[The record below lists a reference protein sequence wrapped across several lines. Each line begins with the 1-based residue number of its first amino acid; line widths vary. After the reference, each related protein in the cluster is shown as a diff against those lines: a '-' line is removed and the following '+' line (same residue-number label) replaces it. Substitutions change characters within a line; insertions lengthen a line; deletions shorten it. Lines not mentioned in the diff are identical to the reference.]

1 MSDNNY
7 NNSFGNEE
15 YNGYNSNP
23 SNDEEYSGYSTNPS
37 NGEEYSGYST
47 NPSNG
52 GEYSGYNTNNYN
64 TESTGESSYE
74 WNSATETNGEY
85 RHSYVNGNNSDAPH
99 NPNNY
104 DQAYSTPKESSQT
117 DYGYSQTAGV
127 NNYGGYSQANGYSSG
142 SYQDYTQ
149 SAVQPKRKKE
159 KKESK
164 PASKKFVAAVVAVAM
179 IFSTAAGV
187 GGGFIAGSMMN
198 SANTTTSSDGSLK
211 INQVSSEN
219 AKNSEASNESG
230 AVTTSS
236 IVKKTADSVVE
247 IATEQTVT
255 GGFARQY
262 VQKGAGS
269 GVIISN
275 EDGIGYIVTNQHVI
289 DGAQNIKVTLRDAA
303 TSYNA
308 TLVGSD
314 KDADVA
320 LLKIDADN
328 LSTAT
333 FGDSSKLAVG
343 DYVVAIGNPLGT
355 LGGTVTD
362 GIISALAREV
372 TIEDRNMT
380 LLQTNAQISPGNSG
394 GGLFNAN
401 GELIGIVNAK
411 DSATEVEGIAF
422 AIPANKVV
430 EVIKD
435 LKEYGYV
442 TGKISLGVEVESIS
456 SLDTA
461 FYYGIGETGCYVTSV
476 IANSNAQKAGV
487 QKGDIIKKVNGT
499 EVTSQSDIDKVLKDS
514 KVGDTVTFEIKRNG
528 VSNEISYK
536 LEEYSPSAQPE
547 EKDSDTLREYQD
559 NDDLWNRLFNW

>member
-1 MSDNNY
+1 MSDFY
-7 NNSFGNEE
+7 QD
-15 YNGYNSNP
+15 P
-23 SNDEEYSGYSTNPS
+23 
-37 NGEEYSGYST
+37 
-47 NPSNG
+47 
-52 GEYSGYNTNNYN
+52 NNYN
-64 TESTGESSYE
+64 TNETPGENQNPYNNEYNSDPPADYSSTEYSSAEYASADSSRQDQESSYE
-74 WNSATETNGEY
+74 WNADSPAGGEY
-85 RHSYVNGNNSDAPH
+85 HHSYINGNNSDAAH

-104 DQAYSTPKESSQT
+104 DRAYSTDQNYN
-117 DYGYSQTAGV
+117 YGYSQNAGA
-127 NNYGGYSQANGYSSG
+127 NNYGGYDNYDNYGAYTNTGAANTQYDPAASVSSTANRG
-142 SYQDYTQ
+142 KS
-149 SAVQPKRKKE
+149 KRA

-164 PASKKFVAAVVAVAM
+164 PASKKFVAAAVALTM
-179 IFSTAAGV
+179 IGSTALGV
-187 GGGFIAGSMMN
+187 GGSVLTNSILNGSGSTTTTDGGLKIN
-198 SANTTTSSDGSLK
+198 RVSTGNADSSNTSSDVSATTTS
-211 INQVSSEN
+211 
-219 AKNSEASNESG
+219 A
-230 AVTTSS
+230 

-255 GGFARQY
+255 GGFAQQY

-275 EDGIGYIVTNQHVI
+275 DDGVGYIVTNQHVI
-289 DGAQNIKVTLRDAA
+289 DGASTITVTLRDATTTYDA
-303 TSYNA
+303 TV
-308 TLVGSD
+308 VGSD

-320 LLKIDADN
+320 LLKVEAN
-328 LSTAT
+328 GLSTAT

-422 AIPANKVV
+422 AIPANKVL

-435 LKEYGYV
+435 LQQYGYV
-442 TGKISLGVEVESIS
+442 TGKISTGIEVESID

-476 IANSNAQKAGV
+476 NANSNAQKAGM

-499 EVTSQSDIDKVLKDS
+499 EVTSKTDIDKVLTDS
-514 KVGDTVTFEIKRNG
+514 KVGDKVTFEIKRNG
-528 VSNEISYK
+528 QTAEISYA
-536 LEEYSPSAQPE
+536 LEEYSPSAEPE
-547 EKDSDTLREYQD
+547 DKDSDTIKEYQ
-559 NDDLWNRLFNW
+559 NDDLWKKLFNW

>member
-1 MSDNNY
+1 MSDYNNY
-7 NNSFGNEE
+7 NNGSTNGEE
-15 YNGYNSNP
+15 YNGYPADDQNSY
-23 SNDEEYSGYSTNPS
+23 NDNSYSADNQSGYADN
-37 NGEEYSGYST
+37 GYS
-47 NPSNG
+47 S
-52 GEYSGYNTNNYN
+52 ENNIPAQ
-64 TESTGESSYE
+64 ESSYE
-74 WNSATETNGEY
+74 WNSETNSASGEY
-85 RHSYVNGNNSDAPH
+85 RHSYINGNNSNASH

-104 DQAYSTPKESSQT
+104 DQAYSTPNDAAQY
-117 DYGYSQTAGV
+117 DYGYSQNAGSES
-127 NNYGGYSQANGYSSG
+127 YGGYSQG
-142 SYQDYTQ
+142 SYSQ
-149 SAVQPKRKKE
+149 SGEYNYENYENGSAYANTSKKKKKE

-164 PASKKFVAAVVAVAM
+164 PASKRFVAAAVAIAM
-179 IFSTAAGV
+179 VGSTALGV
-187 GGGFIAGSMMN
+187 GGGIVANNIMN

-211 INQVSSEN
+211 INQVSSQGSTSATN
-219 AKNSEASNESG
+219 ASSG
-230 AVTTSS
+230 STATTTSD

-275 EDGIGYIVTNQHVI
+275 EGGVGYIVTNQHVI
-289 DGAQNIKVTLRDAA
+289 DGAENITVTLRDASTTYDA
-303 TSYNA
+303 TI
-308 TLVGSD
+308 VGSD

-320 LLKIDADN
+320 LIKIEADN

-333 FGDSSKLAVG
+333 FGDSSTLAVG

-401 GELIGIVNAK
+401 GELVGIVNAK

-430 EVIKD
+430 DVIKD

-442 TGKISLGVEVESIS
+442 TGKISLGVEVESIN

-476 IANSNAQKAGV
+476 IQGSNAQKAGM
-487 QKGDIIKKVNGT
+487 QKRDLIKKVNGT
-499 EVTSQSDIDKVLKDS
+499 EVTSQADIDKVLKDS
-514 KVGDTVTFEIKRNG
+514 KVGDTVTFEIRRNG
-528 VSNEISYK
+528 ATKEISYE
-536 LEEYSPSAQPE
+536 LEEYTPSAQPE
-547 EKDSDTLREYQD
+547 EKNSDTLKEYQQD
-559 NDDLWNRLFNW
+559 DDLWNRIFNW

>member
-1 MSDNNY
+1 MTDNNNKSY
-7 NNSFGNEE
+7 GNEDYNE
-15 YNGYNSNP
+15 YNGGTSNS
-23 SNDEEYSGYSTNPS
+23 EEYSEYNGGTS
-37 NGEEYSGYST
+37 NSEEFSGYEST
-47 NPSNG
+47 D
-52 GEYSGYNTNNYN
+52 YK
-64 TESTGESSYE
+64 TESAEPSPAQESTYESSYE
-74 WNSATETNGEY
+74 WNGATETNGEY

-104 DQAYSTPKESSQT
+104 DQAYSTPNDSYQAG
-117 DYGYSQTAGV
+117 YGYSQTAGV
-127 NNYGGYSQANGYSSG
+127 NNYGGYAQTNSYASENYQGYPQTPVTQA
-142 SYQDYTQ
+142 
-149 SAVQPKRKKE
+149 KRKKE

-179 IFSTAAGV
+179 VFSAAVGV
-187 GGGFIAGSMMN
+187 GGGIIAGSMMN

-211 INQVSSEN
+211 INHVSSD
-219 AKNSEASNESG
+219 NSKASDASTESG

-289 DGAQNIKVTLRDAA
+289 DGAQNIKVTLRDAS
-303 TSYNA
+303 TTYDA

-320 LLKIDADN
+320 LLKISADN

-401 GELIGIVNAK
+401 GELVGIVNAK

-461 FYYGIGETGCYVTSV
+461 FYYGVGETGCYVTSV

-514 KVGDTVTFEIKRNG
+514 KVGDTVTFEIKRNRQ
-528 VSNEISYK
+528 STEISYK

>member
-1 MSDNNY
+1 MSDYKDYNVN
-7 NNSFGNEE
+7 NNSSGNEE
-15 YNGYNSNP
+15 YN
-23 SNDEEYSGYSTNPS
+23 EY
-37 NGEEYSGYST
+37 
-47 NPSNG
+47 
-52 GEYSGYNTNNYN
+52 NNYGGSEYPASENPN
-64 TESTGESSYE
+64 TYQAQESSYE
-74 WNSATETNGEY
+74 WNSEASADGEY

-104 DQAYSTPKESSQT
+104 EQAYSTPNDNYQYNY
-117 DYGYSQTAGV
+117 DNYGYGQNATQ
-127 NNYGGYSQANGYSSG
+127 NNYGYAQNNEYGADTGVSYFAQPAAN
-142 SYQDYTQ
+142 
-149 SAVQPKRKKE
+149 KRRKRT

-164 PASKKFVAAVVAVAM
+164 PASKKFVAAAVAIAM
-179 IFSTAAGV
+179 IGSTALGV
-187 GGGFIAGSMMN
+187 GGGIAANTIMN
-198 SANTTTSSDGSLK
+198 ASNTTTSSDGSLK
-211 INQVSSEN
+211 INQVSSSNTSN
-219 AKNSEASNESG
+219 ASASTS
-230 AVTTSS
+230 ASTTSD

-247 IATEQTVT
+247 IATEQVKT
-255 GGFARQY
+255 GGFAQQY

-275 EDGIGYIVTNQHVI
+275 EGGVGYIVTNQHVI
-289 DGAQNIKVTLRDAA
+289 DGAENIKVTLRDASTTYDA
-303 TSYNA
+303 TV
-308 TLVGSD
+308 VGSD

-320 LLKIDADN
+320 LLKIEADN

-372 TIEDRNMT
+372 TIENRNMT

-401 GELIGIVNAK
+401 GELVGIVNAK

-430 EVIKD
+430 DVIKD

-442 TGKISLGVEVESIS
+442 TGKISLGVEVESIN

-461 FYYGIGETGCYVTSV
+461 FYYGVGETGCYVTSV
-476 IANSNAQKAGV
+476 TANSNASKAGM
-487 QKGDIIKKVNGT
+487 QKGDLIKKVNGT

-514 KVGDTVTFEIKRNG
+514 KVGDSVTFEVKRNG
-528 VSNEISYK
+528 RSTEISYN

-547 EKDSDTLREYQD
+547 EKDSDAIKEYQ
-559 NDDLWNRLFNW
+559 NDDNLWKKILNW